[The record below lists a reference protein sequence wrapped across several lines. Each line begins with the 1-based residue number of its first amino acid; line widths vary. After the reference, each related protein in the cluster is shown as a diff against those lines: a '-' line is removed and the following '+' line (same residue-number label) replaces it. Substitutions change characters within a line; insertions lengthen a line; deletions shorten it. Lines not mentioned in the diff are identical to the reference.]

1 MGFFVNNESH
11 HYFSFNTDWT
21 EKEVEFLYSC
31 SEDTSASKLNTW
43 SVKLKSSSG
52 FKRLCPPVVNCASPV
67 DYAASGYVWT
77 VSVAVTHSWGEIQ
90 LPTFSTSRGPAQPSW
105 GMTDIRG
112 KKMGWGV
119 CVCVRILKILW
130 SIFLWKHHLGFRSLS
145 LMEVWTWVSRTNYWI
160 CMFCS
165 GQSPAA
171 TLSSL
176 TVSLSMWGCVLLVSS
191 SNCRDK
197 RIKPSKSETDEQNK
211 TGNAQTAKH
220 WRSSYISA
228 PWWSG

>member
-11 HYFSFNTDWT
+11 DYFSFNTDWT

-90 LPTFSTSRGPAQPSW
+90 LPTFSTSRGPCPAKLRYDWYPW
-105 GMTDIRG
+105 

-119 CVCVRILKILW
+119 CVCENTQNTVKYIPVKTSSRFQKFVLDGGLNVSVTYKLLDLHVLFRAESCCDTFISDCLIINVRLC
-130 SIFLWKHHLGFRSLS
+130 F
-145 LMEVWTWVSRTNYWI
+145 
-160 CMFCS
+160 
-165 GQSPAA
+165 
-171 TLSSL
+171 TL
-176 TVSLSMWGCVLLVSS
+176 VLLKLQGQKDQTIQVRDRLTKQNRKR
-191 SNCRDK
+191 SNHK
-197 RIKPSKSETDEQNK
+197 ALEEFL
-211 TGNAQTAKH
+211 
-220 WRSSYISA
+220 Y
-228 PWWSG
+228 